1 MANKTTTKATEI
13 PAAVLEAFD
22 NLNWEDVTAEALAGF
37 TITGIDGGGC
47 ECITLCGIYP
57 FQGTTLYVFNIYHDE
72 ESAYMKYQRAMVP

>member
-22 NLNWEDVTAEALAGF
+22 NLTWEDVTAEALAGF
-37 TITGIDGGGC
+37 TVTGVDGAGC

-57 FQGTTLYVFNIYHDE
+57 LMGEQLYVFSIYHDE
-72 ESAYMKYQRAMVP
+72 ESAFMKYQRAMVP